1 MYQRLLGIFDGA
13 LDGLQLLR
21 DLAVGERLLGVTI
34 HSFGD
39 HGNARA
45 HIENALQKY
54 KRPADR
60 SDLIRFQFDQLVVGR
75 SFKARILWIQAFPD
89 QAMQLVESNVADAM
103 ALDHFPSLLCA
114 LYYCGCPVSM
124 LVRDFDAAD
133 RFIKKVFDIAVT
145 PAVVAAAEYYK
156 SALLTERGNI
166 DGPPALRAAM
176 AALPRNVLYY
186 TSFFVGPLALGLNR
200 TNESGQAL
208 QVIDEALEIAERQSA
223 RWCLPE
229 WLRIKGEIVGTPAT
243 VIARKHAEELL
254 LRSLELARGQGALSW
269 QLRTA
274 TGLARLWRGQGLSAE
289 AIDLLSSI
297 DDRFTEGFKTRD
309 LVDAKILVSELT
321 H

>member
-1 MYQRLLGIFDGA
+1 LQR
-13 LDGLQLLR
+13 
-21 DLAVGERLLGVTI
+21 
-34 HSFGD
+34 
-39 HGNARA
+39 
-45 HIENALQKY
+45 Y
-54 KRPADR
+54 KRPTDR
-60 SDLIRFQFDQLVVGR
+60 SDLIRFQFDQLVAGR
-75 SFKARILWIQAFPD
+75 SFKARILWIQGFPD

-103 ALDHFPSLLCA
+103 ALDHLPSLLCA

-124 LVRDFDAAD
+124 LVGDFDAAE
-133 RFIKKVFDIAVT
+133 RFIIKVFDIAVT
-145 PAVVAAAEYYK
+145 PAVVAAGKCYK
-156 SALLTERGNI
+156 SALLTERGDI

-200 TNESGQAL
+200 TNESGRAL
-208 QVIDEALEIAERQSA
+208 QVIDEALEIAERQSV

-254 LRSLELARGQGALSW
+254 LRSLELAREQGALSW

-274 TGLARLWRGQGLSAE
+274 TSLARLWRGQGRSAE

-297 DDRFTEGFKTRD
+297 YDRFTEGFKTRD
-309 LVDAKILVSELT
+309 LIDAKTLLSELT
-321 H
+321 R